1 MIRPATPADVPTL
14 VALVRELAD
23 YERALDQ
30 VELTEAQLGAA
41 LFCAAPAL
49 FCQVA
54 KDDAGEVVGMAL
66 WFKSFST
73 WQGVHGIWLEDLY
86 VRPAARGA
94 GHGKALLA
102 SLAQIA
108 AENEYG
114 RLEWAVLDWNEPA
127 IGFYRSLGA
136 TPQDEWTTWRL
147 TGEALSGLAR

>member
-1 MIRPATPADVPTL
+1 M
-14 VALVRELAD
+14 VRELAE
-23 YERALDQ
+23 YERALNQ

-41 LFCAAPAL
+41 LFCEAPAL

-54 KDDAGEVVGMAL
+54 VSDADSVVGMAL

-102 SLAQIA
+102 SLAEIA

-136 TPQDEWTTWRL
+136 APQDEWTTWRL
-147 TGEALSGLAR
+147 TGTALNPPALS